1 MSLTRPAPTHHR
13 ALTGVPPRSP
23 GVGAAAFVL
32 SLVVAALALL
42 GSVVGLIAEGVYT
55 GPAST
60 AEMLRAWDLVTAV
73 VVVPVLAGALVVAR
87 RGSPRAELTWASM
100 LACLAYTYAYYV
112 FGTGFNDLFLLHV
125 ATLSTSA
132 IALIL
137 VLSGLRIDA
146 LAGDLGP
153 GTPVRAVSVI
163 LGLLAV
169 GLAVMWV
176 VAALDNAATGA
187 VPPGS
192 ALVETDAVVRLG
204 IALDLAVLVPLYA
217 VASVQLWRRRPWG
230 LVLGGVALMAGIVHQ
245 LSYALALP
253 FQVAADVPGA
263 VAIDPF
269 EPVIAALYVVGAV
282 LLLRPRRPGRHPSP

>member
-1 MSLTRPAPTHHR
+1 MSLTRPGPTRHR
-13 ALTGVPPRSP
+13 ALPGMPPRSP
-23 GVGAAAFVL
+23 GGAAAFVL

-42 GSVVGLIAEGVYT
+42 GSVVGLLAEGVYT

-146 LAGDLGP
+146 LADDLGP
-153 GTPVRAVSVI
+153 DPGPGGSLI

-169 GLAVMWV
+169 GLAVMGSSQPWTTPPRAPYPR
-176 VAALDNAATGA
+176 AAPSWRRTRWSA
-187 VPPGS
+187 S
-192 ALVETDAVVRLG
+192 ALRSTSRAGAVVRRG
-204 IALDLAVLVPLYA
+204 VRPA
-217 VASVQLWRRRPWG
+217 VASPALGARWAGWRCWPASCTSSATRWPCRSRWRQTSPVRWGRPVRTGDRGAVRRR
-230 LVLGGVALMAGIVHQ
+230 
-245 LSYALALP
+245 
-253 FQVAADVPGA
+253 
-263 VAIDPF
+263 
-269 EPVIAALYVVGAV
+269 
-282 LLLRPRRPGRHPSP
+282 RRAPAPTSSP